1 MHRDALTP
9 TARRALT
16 LSLALA
22 ALASPL
28 ALSAEARAQDEQV
41 SLTLDKDGEPSV
53 KSVQQVAMRYS
64 SLNPEVFQSLKSRS
78 RIQAVLPQLTVRT
91 TKNLDEE
98 SRSLTR
104 YGETNIAQ
112 DISATSVRNDDLQ
125 LYAEARWKLNE
136 LVFNYQETA
145 VARENRYSAKERQ
158 KLLQTVTQVYF
169 ERKRALVKLKDSRQ
183 GDARDLAL
191 LKVQQLDAELDAL
204 TGGWFSGQISGGY

>member
-16 LSLALA
+16 LSLSLA